1 MVAAEQGV
9 LFAQDEGHVVGGVA
23 GRGHGLD
30 GPAVALDPVAVVQDD
45 VGLEVGVV
53 VLVHRRL
60 IHLIRGVDRRAV
72 RRSGQDGRAAD
83 GLSQGA
89 RERRVVAVGVGH
101 QDMADRPPL
110 HRPQQGVQV
119 GFVLGARIDH
129 RHARIRHIA
138 PDDIGSRSGEGEGT
152 RIIGDDPLDQRRNL
166 IAMAVGEVELANIGD
181 HGRASSGGDS
191 GQRDADLAFNAC
203 NSIRRRRRE
212 PNGRFSRG
220 RRLSALIPVVR

>member
-1 MVAAEQGV
+1 MAR
-9 LFAQDEGHVVGGVA
+9 
-23 GRGHGLD
+23 RGHGFQR
-30 GPAVALDPVAVVQDD
+30 PAVALDPVAVVQDD

-89 RERRVVAVGVGH
+89 GEGRVVAMGVSH

-181 HGRASSGGDS
+181 HGRASSGGGR